1 MFKIAPACVTF
12 ATNVTERVTP
22 KGMFAIVPVSVPAVL
37 IKSVPPGVPVDT
49 NCKPVGNTSFTSTF
63 VAVFGPS
70 FVIEIV

>member
-37 IKSVPPGVPVDT
+37 IRSVLDT